1 MTSHYDQVVV
11 KCSKTHFFEALIAD
25 QMHDF
30 LLHTDERA
38 SSMTTVFKMLRKLDA
53 KKTSVVPS
61 DVEML
66 VRIWQSQLDKSNKGL
81 FMRITNLCSNNE
93 NRLATASQHVAEL
106 VVSSPVTGPRTTRP
120 DPASQDAADSKPY
133 EYGTHVSDFVP
144 ISQMVD
150 ALKEKTP
157 HPVRSG
163 PSSDCRMFDAPLS
176 TYVRSLSADEFD
188 CFISRLREYNKET
201 TTIDPRISVVVDA
214 TKNRDITLMSNLSM
228 RLLKRK
234 DAKAK
239 WQSQVLFQ
247 TILPN
252 MFDQASSDSHVSV
265 QRNMNFRG
273 IRDPEE
279 SCAFEICIDRSRTA
293 APEIGRNAATPLSIY
308 RLMNFRLL
316 RMPNVFEYMYHHAK
330 NPLKARGDVED
341 TDTTPLDALKRK
353 FDQKMLDD
361 STFTKSTSSLKN
373 LFDTFFTKPPD
384 KPRSPKEE
392 YMLFERFGYYGDVTG
407 LEMYDNLAPII
418 KLSRIVATLKS
429 IYNEIQQRWSETC
442 SDSLMFPTIVDYM
455 MSWFHMND
463 IAANR
468 SASRRKLSAFEKL
481 FLTEFGTCYGSPSI
495 VKKVKRKVRD
505 QSPEQE
511 HEDAV
516 KMPKVPAD
524 FMYSVSVD
532 ESPTMT
538 FELTVRTLLIKWSV
552 LVNFLHYTTGPL
564 DMDTFGYIY
573 ALLHPHETAIC
584 TNLTLFGKDDEAKTF
599 DGALGFFN
607 KVFLR
612 DGSGPSVANIG
623 TTLVEYFTM
632 CFTKKNGGELKAIV
646 TGTNH
651 DMTISITS
659 TASRNTGAKGKQT
672 EKGVKGDSTTI
683 LGTTT
688 MMTYAEFDSLF
699 ESGYLI
705 LQADEKRLSCPDE
718 DACYNAVLGAML
730 QKTLGDLSMTTW
742 CAFRNQNRES
752 RDKHI
757 LLTFDRLS
765 ASIATLFEDMEHYVL
780 FQSVDSHKKTICVHP
795 KNGAFESAPT
805 HCFNKT
811 GKILPY
817 HEVIYRKGSFEW
829 HTLDALLESAEHE
842 RELRELCVSAVDLPS
857 TNAAESDAAESDAA
871 HTDAALPV
879 EDATVVYDIN
889 DKTFFISK
897 DDYEVSKKKAREQ
910 QEAWLDALKS
920 ICAEELAEGV
930 AEERAYLAGSHRSRM
945 YNPSGL
951 GLGLGLGRGR
961 GRGLGRGRG
970 RGRGRG
976 IAHGGS
982 IRCTSTRG
990 HADRRSK
997 SPHRRVAS
1005 MARRRS
1011 PGPLRSPTRLY
1022 TPLRLQ
1028 RRRPVA
1034 IPTKHTA
1041 GVVHRDRW

>member
-38 SSMTTVFKMLRKLDA
+38 SSMTTVFEMLRKLDV
-53 KKTSVVPS
+53 KKTSVVTS

-81 FMRITNLCSNNE
+81 FRRITHLCSNND

-106 VVSSPVTGPRTTRP
+106 VVSSPGTGPRTTRP

-150 ALKEKTP
+150 ALKEETP

-188 CFISRLREYNKET
+188 CFISRLREYNEEM

-234 DAKAK
+234 GAKAK

-293 APEIGRNAATPLSIY
+293 PPEIGRNAATPLSRY

-361 STFTKSTSSLKN
+361 STFTKSTSSLID

-392 YMLFERFGYYGDVTG
+392 YMLFERFGYYGDCTG

-455 MSWFHMND
+455 MSWFHLID
-463 IAANR
+463 IGAST
-468 SASRRKLSAFEKL
+468 SASRRQLSAFEKL
-481 FLTEFGTCYGSPSI
+481 FLTEFGKSYGVPSI
-495 VKKVKRKVRD
+495 VKKAKRKVRD

-538 FELTVRTLLIKWSV
+538 VELTVRTLLIKWSV

-584 TNLTLFGKDDEAKTF
+584 TNLTLFGQNDEAKTF
-599 DGALGFFN
+599 DGALRFFN
-607 KVFLR
+607 QVFLR

-623 TTLVEYFTM
+623 TTLVEYFT
-632 CFTKKNGGELKAIV
+632 KKKGGEIKAMV
-646 TGTNH
+646 TGANH
-651 DMTISITS
+651 DMNISITS
-659 TASRNTGAKGKQT
+659 TGSRNAGAKGK
-672 EKGVKGDSTTI
+672 KGDSTT
-683 LGTTT
+683 TT
-688 MMTYAEFDSLF
+688 MMTNEEFDSLF

-718 DACYNAVLGAML
+718 DVCYNAVLGAML

-742 CAFRNQNRES
+742 CAFRNQNRDS

-765 ASIATLFEDMEHYVL
+765 ASIATLFNDMEHYVL
-780 FQSVDSHKKTICVHP
+780 FQSVDAHKKTICVHP
-795 KNGAFESAPT
+795 KNGAFESTST
-805 HCFNKT
+805 HCFNKS
-811 GKILPY
+811 GVIRPY
-817 HEVIYRKGSFEW
+817 HKVTYQKGSIEW
-829 HTLDALLESAEHE
+829 DTMDALVESAE
-842 RELRELCVSAVDLPS
+842 RERELCVRHASVVEPSS
-857 TNAAESDAAESDAA
+857 TNAEESDAEESDTED
-871 HTDAALPV
+871 TDAALPIADA
-879 EDATVVYDIN
+879 EDMYDIN
-889 DKTFFISK
+889 DATFFISK
-897 DDYEVSKKKAREQ
+897 DDYEASKKKAREQ
-910 QEAWLDALKS
+910 EKAWLALTS
-920 ICAEELAEGV
+920 TCAEKLAEGV
-930 AEERAYLAGSHRSRM
+930 AERGDLYMRGSYRSHMKSNR
-945 YNPSGL
+945 PSG
-951 GLGLGLGRGR
+951 RGT
-961 GRGLGRGRG
+961 
-970 RGRGRG
+970 GRG
-976 IAHGGS
+976 IARGGCVFDAH
-982 IRCTSTRG
+982 RLRA

-997 SPHRRVAS
+997 KSPSESRIHVL
-1005 MARRRS
+1005 RRS
-1011 PGPLRSPTRLY
+1011 PATLRSPTRLY
-1022 TPLRLQ
+1022 TPLTQQ
-1028 RRRPVA
+1028 RRRPAA

-1041 GVVHRDRW
+1041 GVGHRDRR

>member
-1 MTSHYDQVVV
+1 MTVHYDQVVV

-38 SSMTTVFKMLRKLDA
+38 SSMTTVFEMLRKLDA
-53 KKTSVVPS
+53 KKTSVVTS

-150 ALKEKTP
+150 ALKEETP
-157 HPVRSG
+157 HQVRSG

-188 CFISRLREYNKET
+188 CFISRLREYNKEM

-279 SCAFEICIDRSRTA
+279 SCAFEICIDRSLTA
-293 APEIGRNAATPLSIY
+293 PPENGRNAATPLSGD
-308 RLMNFRLL
+308 RLMKFRLL
-316 RMPNVFEYMYHHAK
+316 RMPNVFEYMYRYAE
-330 NPLKARGDVED
+330 NPLKTRGDGD
-341 TDTTPLDALKRK
+341 LDYTGTKGLEALKRT
-353 FDQKMLDD
+353 FDDQMLDA
-361 STFTKSTSSLKN
+361 STFTKSASSLKN
-373 LFDTFFTKPPD
+373 LFVPFFTKPHD

-392 YMLFERFGYYGDVTG
+392 YMLFDRFGYYGNDIG
-407 LEMYDNLAPII
+407 FEMYDNLAPII

-429 IYNEIQQRWSETC
+429 IYNEIQHRWSETC

-463 IAANR
+463 IGANR
-468 SASRRKLSAFEKL
+468 SASRRQLSAFEKR

-495 VKKVKRKVRD
+495 VKKAKRKVRD

-599 DGALGFFN
+599 DGAFGFFN
-607 KVFLR
+607 QVFLR

-632 CFTKKNGGELKAIV
+632 CFTKKNGCELKAMV
-646 TGTNH
+646 TGANH

-659 TASRNTGAKGKQT
+659 TTSRNTGAKGKKT
-672 EKGVKGDSTTI
+672 EKGVKGDSTT
-683 LGTTT
+683 TT
-688 MMTYAEFDSLF
+688 MMTCDEFDSLF

-765 ASIATLFEDMEHYVL
+765 ASIATLFKDMEHYVL

-795 KNGAFESAPT
+795 KNGAFESAT
-805 HCFNKT
+805 TDCFNDP

-817 HEVIYRKGSFEW
+817 HEVIYQKGSFEW
-829 HTLDALLESAEHE
+829 HTLNALFESAEHE
-842 RELRELCVSAVDLPS
+842 RGLRELCVSAVDLPS
-857 TNAAESDAAESDAA
+857 TNAAESDAAESDVAESDVA

-897 DDYEVSKKKAREQ
+897 DDYEVSKKKAIEQ

-930 AEERAYLAGSHRSRM
+930 AENCAYMAGSHRSRM

-951 GLGLGLGRGR
+951 GS
-961 GRGLGRGRG
+961 GRGRG

-976 IAHGGS
+976 GGIALGGS

-990 HADRRSK
+990 HADRSSK

-1011 PGPLRSPTRLY
+1011 PEPLRSPTRLY
-1022 TPLRLQ
+1022 TPLTLQ

-1041 GVVHRDRW
+1041 GVVHRDRQ